1 MIKCNVNVIGKV
13 YRPVELKEDRNG
25 NPFVTFGVS
34 VELKD
39 KQESKSIDISV
50 ASDGEDNSVLSL
62 KSGDCVK
69 ITGVLTFRKRDDTVY
84 YNFSADKVQKIGQE
98 EDSISGTI
106 QFKGTMGNKEIQE
119 CQGKKGAFRVFDAY
133 SSEKVDADKFAFIW
147 VHFIDFSEECPE
159 WLVPRAK
166 IEAEGALEFQVFN
179 GKVGIG
185 CRVESLAPWKKDN
198 AKQ

>member
-25 NPFVTFGVS
+25 NPFVTFGIS

-62 KSGDCVK
+62 KSGDRVK

-106 QFKGTMGNKEIQE
+106 QFKGTVGNKDIQE
-119 CQGKKGAFRVFDAY
+119 CQGKKGVFRVFDAY

-147 VHFIDFSEECPE
+147 VHFIDFSEECPG

-179 GKVGIG
+179 GKVSIG
-185 CRVESLAPWKKDN
+185 CRVESLAPWKMDN
-198 AKQ
+198 A

>member
-62 KSGDCVK
+62 KSGDRVK

-84 YNFSADKVQKIGQE
+84 YNFSADRVQKIGQE
-98 EDSISGTI
+98 VDSISGTI
-106 QFKGTMGNKEIQE
+106 QFKGTMGNKDVQE
-119 CQGKKGAFRVFDAY
+119 CQGKKGTFRVFDAY

-147 VHFIDFSEECPE
+147 VHFIDFSEECPG

-179 GKVGIG
+179 GKVSIG
-185 CRVESLAPWKKDN
+185 CRVESVAPWKKDN
-198 AKQ
+198 A

>member
-25 NPFVTFGVS
+25 NPFVTFGIS

-62 KSGDCVK
+62 KSGDRVK

-106 QFKGTMGNKEIQE
+106 LFKGTMGNKDIQE
-119 CQGKKGAFRVFDAY
+119 CRGKKGAFRVFDAY

-147 VHFIDFSEECPE
+147 VHFIDFSEECPG

-179 GKVGIG
+179 GKVSIG
-185 CRVESLAPWKKDN
+185 CRVESLAPWKMDN
-198 AKQ
+198 A

>member
-25 NPFVTFGVS
+25 NPFVTFGIS

-62 KSGDCVK
+62 KSGDRVK
-69 ITGVLTFRKRDDTVY
+69 LTGVLTFRKREDTVY
-84 YNFSADKVQKIGQE
+84 YNFSAEKVQKIGQE
-98 EDSISGTI
+98 EDSISGKI
-106 QFKGTMGNKEIQE
+106 QFKGTVGNKDIQE

-147 VHFIDFSEECPE
+147 VHFIDFSEECPG

-179 GKVGIG
+179 GKVSIG
-185 CRVESLAPWKKDN
+185 CRVESVAPWKKDN
-198 AKQ
+198 A

>member
-1 MIKCNVNVIGKV
+1 
-13 YRPVELKEDRNG
+13 
-25 NPFVTFGVS
+25 
-34 VELKD
+34 
-39 KQESKSIDISV
+39 
-50 ASDGEDNSVLSL
+50 
-62 KSGDCVK
+62 
-69 ITGVLTFRKRDDTVY
+69 
-84 YNFSADKVQKIGQE
+84 SADKVQKIGQG

-133 SSEKVDADKFAFIW
+133 SSEKVDAEKFAFIW

-179 GKVGIG
+179 GKVSIG

>member
-50 ASDGEDNSVLSL
+50 ASDGEDNAVLSL
-62 KSGDCVK
+62 KSGDRVK

-106 QFKGTMGNKEIQE
+106 QFKGTMGNKDIQE

-147 VHFIDFSEECPE
+147 VHFIDFSEECPG

-179 GKVGIG
+179 GKVSIG
-185 CRVESLAPWKKDN
+185 CRVESLAPWKMDN
-198 AKQ
+198 A

>member
-25 NPFVTFGVS
+25 NPFVTFGIS

-62 KSGDCVK
+62 KSGDRVK

-84 YNFSADKVQKIGQE
+84 YNFSADRVQKIGQE
-98 EDSISGTI
+98 VDSISGTI
-106 QFKGTMGNKEIQE
+106 QFKGTMGNKDIQE
-119 CQGKKGAFRVFDAY
+119 CQGKKGTFRVFDAY

-147 VHFIDFSEECPE
+147 VHFIDFSEECPG

-179 GKVGIG
+179 GKVSIG
-185 CRVESLAPWKKDN
+185 CRVESVAPWKKDN
-198 AKQ
+198 A

>member
-62 KSGDCVK
+62 KSGDRVK

-106 QFKGTMGNKEIQE
+106 QFKGTMGNKDIQE

-147 VHFIDFSEECPE
+147 VHFIDFSEECPG

-179 GKVGIG
+179 GKVSIG

-198 AKQ
+198 A

>member
-25 NPFVTFGVS
+25 NPFVTFGIS

-62 KSGDCVK
+62 KSGDRVK

-106 QFKGTMGNKEIQE
+106 QFKGTVGNKDIQE

-147 VHFIDFSEECPE
+147 VHFIDFSEECPG

-179 GKVGIG
+179 GKVSIG
-185 CRVESLAPWKKDN
+185 CRVESLAPWKMDN
-198 AKQ
+198 A

>member
-1 MIKCNVNVIGKV
+1 
-13 YRPVELKEDRNG
+13 
-25 NPFVTFGVS
+25 
-34 VELKD
+34 
-39 KQESKSIDISV
+39 
-50 ASDGEDNSVLSL
+50 
-62 KSGDCVK
+62 
-69 ITGVLTFRKRDDTVY
+69 
-84 YNFSADKVQKIGQE
+84 
-98 EDSISGTI
+98 
-106 QFKGTMGNKEIQE
+106 MGNKEIQE

-179 GKVGIG
+179 GKVSIG

-198 AKQ
+198 A

>member
-62 KSGDCVK
+62 KSGDRVK
-69 ITGVLTFRKRDDTVY
+69 ITGSYSDDICPLGNITLSVFVLS
-84 YNFSADKVQKIGQE
+84 NCN
-98 EDSISGTI
+98 DSSVC
-106 QFKGTMGNKEIQE
+106 F
-119 CQGKKGAFRVFDAY
+119 
-133 SSEKVDADKFAFIW
+133 
-147 VHFIDFSEECPE
+147 
-159 WLVPRAK
+159 
-166 IEAEGALEFQVFN
+166 
-179 GKVGIG
+179 
-185 CRVESLAPWKKDN
+185 
-198 AKQ
+198 

>member
-62 KSGDCVK
+62 KSGDRVK

-106 QFKGTMGNKEIQE
+106 QFKGTMGNKDIQE

-147 VHFIDFSEECPE
+147 VHFIDFSEECPG

-179 GKVGIG
+179 GKVSIG
-185 CRVESLAPWKKDN
+185 CRVESLAPWKMDN
-198 AKQ
+198 A

>member
-1 MIKCNVNVIGKV
+1 MIKSNVNVIGKV

-25 NPFVTFGVS
+25 NPFVTFGIS

-62 KSGDCVK
+62 KSGDRVK
-69 ITGVLTFRKRDDTVY
+69 LTGVLTFRKREDTVY
-84 YNFSADKVQKIGQE
+84 YNFSAEKVQKIGQE
-98 EDSISGTI
+98 EDSISGKI
-106 QFKGTMGNKEIQE
+106 QFKGTVGNKDIQE

-147 VHFIDFSEECPE
+147 VHFIDFSEECPG

-179 GKVGIG
+179 GKVSIG

-198 AKQ
+198 A

>member
-25 NPFVTFGVS
+25 NPFVTFGIS

-62 KSGDCVK
+62 KSGDRVK

-106 QFKGTMGNKEIQE
+106 QFKGTMGNKDIQE

-147 VHFIDFSEECPE
+147 VHFIDFSEECPG

-179 GKVGIG
+179 GKVSIG

-198 AKQ
+198 A

>member
-62 KSGDCVK
+62 KSGDRVK

-84 YNFSADKVQKIGQE
+84 YNFSADRVQKIGQE
-98 EDSISGTI
+98 VDSISGTI
-106 QFKGTMGNKEIQE
+106 QFKGTMGNKDIQE
-119 CQGKKGAFRVFDAY
+119 CQGKKGTFRVFDAY

-147 VHFIDFSEECPE
+147 VHFIDFSEECPG

-179 GKVGIG
+179 GKVSIG
-185 CRVESLAPWKKDN
+185 CRVESVAPWKKDN
-198 AKQ
+198 A

>member
-13 YRPVELKEDRNG
+13 DRPVELKEDRNG
-25 NPFVTFGVS
+25 NPFVTFGIS

-62 KSGDCVK
+62 KSGDRVK
-69 ITGVLTFRKRDDTVY
+69 LTGVLTFRKREDTVY
-84 YNFSADKVQKIGQE
+84 YNFSAEKVQKIGQE
-98 EDSISGTI
+98 EDSISGKI
-106 QFKGTMGNKEIQE
+106 QFKGTVGNKDIQE

-147 VHFIDFSEECPE
+147 VHFIDFSEECPG

-179 GKVGIG
+179 GKVSIG

-198 AKQ
+198 A

>member
-1 MIKCNVNVIGKV
+1 MSSGKSIV
-13 YRPVELKEDRNG
+13 PLN
-25 NPFVTFGVS
+25 VTFGIS

-62 KSGDCVK
+62 KSGDRVK
-69 ITGVLTFRKRDDTVY
+69 LMGVLTFRKREDTVY
-84 YNFSADKVQKIGQE
+84 YNFSAEKVQKIGQE
-98 EDSISGTI
+98 EDSISGKI
-106 QFKGTMGNKEIQE
+106 QFKGTVGNKDIQE

-159 WLVPRAK
+159 WLIPRAK

-179 GKVGIG
+179 GKVSIG

-198 AKQ
+198 A

>member
-62 KSGDCVK
+62 KSGDRVK
-69 ITGVLTFRKRDDTVY
+69 LTGVLTFRKREDTVY
-84 YNFSADKVQKIGQE
+84 YNFSAEKVQKIGQE
-98 EDSISGTI
+98 EDSISGKI
-106 QFKGTMGNKEIQE
+106 QFKGTVGNKDIQE

-147 VHFIDFSEECPE
+147 VHFIDFSEECPG
-159 WLVPRAK
+159 WLIPRAK

-179 GKVGIG
+179 GKVSIG

-198 AKQ
+198 A